1 MKTYGLRDDQG
12 RLYAFEVPY
21 SLLGRRDIC
30 KVIRAIPGAK
40 LVREP
45 RPWWFP
51 TMYSELCEFQFEGV
65 TFVVKDPGSSQ
76 RLVSFQRRFWI
87 GPKALR
93 WEGGI
98 VRVKE
103 AFDRA
108 RPTGFAAI
116 LRTILGYGR

>member
-1 MKTYGLRDDQG
+1 LRDDQG

-30 KVIRAIPGAK
+30 RVIRAIPGAK
-40 LVREP
+40 VVREP
-45 RPWWFP
+45 RPWRFSP
-51 TMYSELCEFQFEGV
+51 PHSELCEFQFEGV
-65 TFVVKDPGSSQ
+65 TFVVKDPAYQ
-76 RLVSFQRRFWI
+76 RFWIGPFWI